1 MTLAAS
7 GGTTAG
13 TVVQATD
20 SRLSDSRAP
29 SGAAGGDLGGTYP
42 NPTLNTITTAG
53 KVSGNAITSGT
64 IGGTTVFNSSGNV
77 QTSGVLRLYD
87 AGPTNYVNFKA
98 PTSVTSNYTL
108 TWPAAA
114 PSVSGYVLTSDTSG
128 NLSWS
133 APASGGGGGTVTSV
147 TGTAPIS
154 IGGTATDPVVSVT
167 AATTGA
173 AGVVTLAASGGTTAG
188 TVVQATDSRLSDS
201 RAPSGAAGGDLGGT
215 YPNPTLNT
223 ITTAGK
229 VSGNAITS
237 GTISGSTAINTSGLI
252 QTSNAVRLF
261 DSGPTN
267 YVSFKAPS
275 TVTSNYTLTW
285 PAAVPGVAGY
295 LLSSDTSGN
304 LSWVAPAAGGGGTV
318 TSVTGTA
325 PISIGG
331 TATDPVVSVTAATT
345 GAAGVVT
352 LAASGG
358 TTAGTVV
365 QATDARLSDSRAPSG
380 SAGGDLGG
388 TYPSPSVAKI
398 QGTAVSSTAPSSA
411 GQVLRYN
418 GTTQFAPAFLG
429 IADIKSTIT
438 PFGGAFAS
446 AGCTASQTLYW
457 QSATDTFQ
465 CQTVSVGASN
475 FGSQS
480 QNAFLAGPSSGGA
493 GAASFRSIVSADLP
507 TSGVTAGTYNS
518 VTVDAYGRVTTGSN
532 VATVSGSGTANKVA
546 MFSASSTLADSIITQ
561 SGTNQIGI
569 AGQINSIGSTNQ
581 TSNLPTINFNVGNT
595 VYASGNCQAIT
606 LQNMVDGG
614 SYSLTMKGTSGTC
627 TFTSSG
633 DTVHY
638 AGGASGLTISAHTVF
653 SFMKMGTDVYVTWI
667 TF

>member
-1 MTLAAS
+1 MK
-7 GGTTAG
+7 G
-13 TVVQATD
+13 
-20 SRLSDSRAP
+20 P
-29 SGAAGGDLGGTYP
+29 
-42 NPTLNTITTAG
+42 
-53 KVSGNAITSGT
+53 
-64 IGGTTVFNSSGNV
+64 TTVTSS
-77 QTSGVLRLYD
+77 
-87 AGPTNYVNFKA
+87 
-98 PTSVTSNYTL
+98 YTL
-108 TWPAAA
+108 TWPSAVTG
-114 PSVSGYVLTSDTSG
+114 VSGYVLSSDTSG
-128 NLSWS
+128 NLSWIS
-133 APASGGGGGTVTSV
+133 PTTGSVTSV

-154 IGGTATDPVVSVT
+154 IGGTAS
-167 AATTGA
+167 A
-173 AGVVTLAASGGTTAG
+173 
-188 TVVQATDSRLSDS
+188 
-201 RAPSGAAGGDLGGT
+201 
-215 YPNPTLNT
+215 
-223 ITTAGK
+223 
-229 VSGNAITS
+229 
-237 GTISGSTAINTSGLI
+237 
-252 QTSNAVRLF
+252 
-261 DSGPTN
+261 
-267 YVSFKAPS
+267 
-275 TVTSNYTLTW
+275 
-285 PAAVPGVAGY
+285 
-295 LLSSDTSGN
+295 
-304 LSWVAPAAGGGGTV
+304 
-318 TSVTGTA
+318 
-325 PISIGG
+325 
-331 TATDPVVSVTAATT
+331 PVVSVTAATT

-480 QNAFLAGPSSGGA
+480 QNAFLAGPSNGGA
-493 GAASFRSIVSADLP
+493 GAASFRSIASADLP

-614 SYSLTMKGTSGTC
+614 TYSLTMKGTSGTC